1 LLQVLRSDCPLLLSI
16 QTSRV
21 LCLILKLG
29 VHLGQLSACIRN
41 FLEALNDCLMALQ
54 RSLNG
59 LSGSLFTLSQ
69 LFQLGRIRLL
79 LMKQL
84 LIHVGG
90 LIRLHDKLLDHLL
103 AVVHLLG
110 DAVVLKLVV
119 HWYTPWI
126 GLTFFLRLQYYGRAI
141 DKVCM
146 LFFRI
151 QDIF

>member
-1 LLQVLRSDCPLLLSI
+1 
-16 QTSRV
+16 
-21 LCLILKLG
+21 LILKLG

-41 FLEALNDCLMALQ
+41 FLEALNDCLMALH

-110 DAVVLKLVV
+110 DAVVLKLIV

-126 GLTFFLRLQYYGRAI
+126 GLASLSHAHNIMDQRSISYVCFSSASRIFFKLILWKYIPQI
-141 DKVCM
+141 
-146 LFFRI
+146 
-151 QDIF
+151 